1 MDMRNIILFTILL
14 LSPSLSFCQDVIYK
28 NDKSEIKA
36 KVVEITDEVIKYKKY
51 DQADGPLRNINKSDV
66 FIIIYED
73 GTRELFN
80 QNNADPN
87 KAETPDEIAHEKA
100 IIYFVQYATPNFEY
114 FHNDQY
120 IGRLNK
126 KSYFVYE
133 CPPGKQVIWASSEN
147 KELLYADLKPGGYY
161 IIYIDA
167 TIGFW
172 KNHVRLQ
179 PIDERNT
186 ELYEKAL
193 SMISSKAPVVQ
204 NQKEINDMN
213 IRLSAFIKEHW
224 KFYNPEWKSDKYKII
239 NITPEM
245 DVPQPRKN

>member
-1 MDMRNIILFTILL
+1 MRNIILLTILL
-14 LSPSLSFCQDVIYK
+14 ISPSLLFCQDIIYK

-36 KVVEITDEVIKYKKY
+36 KVVEITAEVIKYKKY

-66 FIIIYED
+66 FIIIYAD

-80 QNNADPN
+80 QNNVDPT
-87 KAETPDEIAHEKA
+87 KEESPVEIYPENA
-100 IIYFVQYATPNFEY
+100 IIYFVQYAAPKFEY

-147 KELLYADLKPGGYY
+147 KELLFANLKPGGHY

-179 PIDERNT
+179 PIDEQDT
-186 ELYEKAL
+186 EFYEKAL
-193 SMISSKAPVVQ
+193 AMISANPPVVQ
-204 NQKEINDMN
+204 SQKEINDMN
-213 IRLSAFIKEHW
+213 IRLSAFIQEHW
-224 KFYNPEWKSDKYKII
+224 KFYNPEWKSDKNKII
-239 NITPEM
+239 NITPDM
-245 DVPQPRKN
+245 DVPQPREN